1 MTSKFEPGDKSPHDP
16 GDEPIE
22 ENDVELG
29 LLPVTQE
36 TDSQYEAKEEN
47 SAELKNST
55 YDSLD
60 SSCTTNSPLPL
71 DSRTWILKTP
81 SFYFLSKITFKWT
94 GSNKEIFKITLAVS
108 QILLILVLFNKITIL
123 KLENAAL
130 HQRTNNI
137 ERRARLTNYLIEKD
151 DFNTSKTNVSTLY
164 LLA

>member
-22 ENDVELG
+22 ENDAELG

-36 TDSQYEAKEEN
+36 TDSQNEAKQEN
-47 SAELKNST
+47 SVERKKNIC
-55 YDSLD
+55 DSMD
-60 SSCTTNSPLPL
+60 SSFSRNSPLAL
-71 DSRTWILKTP
+71 D
-81 SFYFLSKITFKWT
+81 FYFLSKITFKWT

-108 QILLILVLFNKITIL
+108 QLLLILVLFNKITIL

-151 DFNTSKTNVSTLY
+151 DFNTSQTNVSILI
-164 LLA
+164 LNGKHPK